1 MIDLKAKITKEGV
14 VYRPRKKNDKK
25 AALWAARLND
35 RVEPEQIKL
44 FSLQAPPDKIN
55 HHR

>member
-44 FSLQAPPDKIN
+44 FSLQTPPDKIN